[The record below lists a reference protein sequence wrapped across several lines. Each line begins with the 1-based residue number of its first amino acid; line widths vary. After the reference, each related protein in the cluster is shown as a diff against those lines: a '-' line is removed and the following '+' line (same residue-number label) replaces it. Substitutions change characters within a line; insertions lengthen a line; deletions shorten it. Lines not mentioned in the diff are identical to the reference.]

1 MRQPPA
7 KKAAYATVSSIASAK
22 NLNKLLDD
30 QSMWE
35 NKR

>member
-7 KKAAYATVSSIASAK
+7 KKALKICFIASAK
-22 NLNKLLDD
+22 NLNKLRDD